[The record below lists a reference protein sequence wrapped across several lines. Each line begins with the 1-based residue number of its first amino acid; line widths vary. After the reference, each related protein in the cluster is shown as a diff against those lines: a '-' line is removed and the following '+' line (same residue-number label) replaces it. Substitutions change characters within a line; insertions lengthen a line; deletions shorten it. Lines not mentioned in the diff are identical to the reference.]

1 MFFDIYLCMFS
12 QNYKDTAKVSN
23 FLVIDWKIS
32 N

>member
-23 FLVIDWKIS
+23 FLVID
-32 N
+32 